1 MRLRKFFDNENYPI
15 YGIWYNLVQNY
26 NLCWFIL
33 CQFVICSSHE
43 LDLNKVVLRLLTRA
57 VKYAVQK
64 EDLLLHEQS
73 EIGDTSADPSSETI
87 SAICNLGGQVYPA
100 FVNWNVLEDH
110 LVSAHNELVSVN
122 KMSQQHNFT
131 YSMHSELSA
140 LYSLN
145 AAKIHLGV
153 ALCLVLCP
161 PPVDPVAL
169 DNAHYQCINQLV
181 SSPLLHIQVT
191 VV

>member
-1 MRLRKFFDNENYPI
+1 MF
-15 YGIWYNLVQNY
+15 QNY
-26 NLCWFIL
+26 DLCWFIL
-33 CQFVICSSHE
+33 CRFVTCSSHE
-43 LDLNKVVLRLLTRA
+43 LDVNQVVLRLLTRA

-64 EDLLLHEQS
+64 EDSLLHAQS
-73 EIGDTSADPSSETI
+73 EIGDASTDPSSETI
-87 SAICNLGGQVYPA
+87 SAVCNFGGQVYPA
-100 FVNWNVLEDH
+100 SINWNVLKDH
-110 LVSAHNELVSVN
+110 LVSAHKELVSVN
-122 KMSQQHNFT
+122 KVSQQHNFT

-140 LYSLN
+140 LYSLSY
-145 AAKIHLGV
+145 AKIHLGV

-181 SSPLLHIQVT
+181 SSPLLHINVT